1 MTIAH
6 NLKDPS
12 LALVAQLEIYH
23 ADDDLA
29 SAASVVSLD
38 VHRAVEIL
46 RSIVTVPVSAS

>member
-29 SAASVVSLD
+29 SAASVVSLQTF
-38 VHRAVEIL
+38 
-46 RSIVTVPVSAS
+46 TVLSKYYGQ